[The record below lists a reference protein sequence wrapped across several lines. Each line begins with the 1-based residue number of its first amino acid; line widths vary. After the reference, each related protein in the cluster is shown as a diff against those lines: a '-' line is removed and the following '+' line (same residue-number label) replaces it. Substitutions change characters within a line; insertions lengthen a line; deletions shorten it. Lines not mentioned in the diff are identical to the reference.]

1 MSIHYKSL
9 IKFVKF
15 VIGMCLIIG
24 FISSFKLD
32 QKLPNRSFVRLNYIV
47 PIHKKHCNVIVRERE
62 GRLGNTLFQF
72 ATAYGLSLDH
82 SCRLYLGP
90 NITEGLSEYFEIN
103 LPDLLTES
111 EVNRISPIEYKYNH
125 CKYFRKLFQPNKSQN
140 IQLIGYWQ
148 VHKYF
153 VNHTDEIRNQLRFK
167 KTILDKARHF
177 IKTKIISTV
186 LNLVGIHIRRGDFLG
201 LRPISSDKFI
211 FDAMNYFRRKY
222 DSVKF
227 IIVSDDKLYCRK
239 VFGKRNDTFITPYSF
254 TPGDDMALLTLCNHV
269 VITVGTY
276 GWWAGFLLYNRTGEV
291 LVDTKPNHS
300 PIDVDCEGS
309 IFFPSRF
316 SFLNMTI

>member
-1 MSIHYKSL
+1 
-9 IKFVKF
+9 
-15 VIGMCLIIG
+15 
-24 FISSFKLD
+24 
-32 QKLPNRSFVRLNYIV
+32 
-47 PIHKKHCNVIVRERE
+47 
-62 GRLGNTLFQF
+62 
-72 ATAYGLSLDH
+72 
-82 SCRLYLGP
+82 
-90 NITEGLSEYFEIN
+90 

-167 KTILDKARHF
+167 KTILNKARRF

-186 LNLVGIHIRRGDFLG
+186 LNLVGIHIRRADFVR
-201 LRPISSDKFI
+201 LRTISLDKFI

-222 DSVKF
+222 NSVKF